1 MVFHSEELTKHT
13 FIATSTV
20 VDVSSVK
27 VPERVNDAYFKA
39 PKQAKKGGKIFAN
52 EEKPKNTVSDD
63 RKADQKAVDDA
74 LMTSIKATAG
84 LREYLG
90 ARFSLT
96 NGQFPHAMK
105 F

>member
-1 MVFHSEELTKHT
+1 LWVISILIYLFL
-13 FIATSTV
+13 FFL
-20 VDVSSVK
+20 
-27 VPERVNDAYFKA
+27 FK
-39 PKQAKKGGKIFAN
+39 Q
-52 EEKPKNTVSDD
+52 KPKNTVSDS